1 MEDWCIEGLDLVPD
15 SLRACVL
22 TIGNFDG
29 VHLGHGRIL
38 ETAGDLA
45 DAEAA
50 PVVAMTFEP
59 PPYAVLRPDRPPQR
73 ITTPTQRAELLRRA
87 GAEHVVVA
95 HADRTLLGMAP
106 DEFIAR
112 IVVGRFAPRHL
123 VEGPDFFF
131 GRRRSGTIE
140 TLRAAGQAAG
150 FVLHVVEP
158 VIVEL
163 TGGRAEQVSS
173 TLIRRLLLSG
183 DVAGAARCLGRP
195 FALAGAVVPG
205 SGRGRKLDH
214 PTTNLAAGD
223 QVCPADGVYAG
234 RAEVAGAEFAAAVSI
249 GAKPTFAGEART
261 VEAHLLG
268 ASGDYYGREMVLHF
282 LRRLRGQVRFDDAEA
297 LRDQM
302 RKDVQRVREIC
313 E

>member
-1 MEDWCIEGLDLVPD
+1 MEDRCIEGLELIPD

-29 VHLGHGRIL
+29 VHLGHRRIL
-38 ETAGDLA
+38 ARAGALA

-59 PPYAVLRPDRPPQR
+59 PPYAVLRPDRPAQR
-73 ITTPTQRAELLRRA
+73 ISTPAQRAELLRQA

-95 HADRTLLGMAP
+95 RADRTLLEMTP
-106 DEFIAR
+106 DEFIR
-112 IVVGRFAPRHL
+112 RVVVRRLAPSHV

-140 TLRAAGQAAG
+140 TLRAAGEAAG
-150 FVLHVVEP
+150 FLLHVVEP
-158 VIVEL
+158 AIVEL
-163 TGGRAEQVSS
+163 AGGRAEQVSS
-173 TLIRRLLLSG
+173 TLIRQLLLSG

-195 FALAGAVVPG
+195 FALAGTVVPG
-205 SGRGRKLDH
+205 SGRGRRLDH
-214 PTTNLAAGD
+214 PTTNLATGD

-234 RAEVAGAEFAAAVSI
+234 RADVAGAEFPAAISI

-261 VEAHLLG
+261 VEAHLIG
-268 ASGDYYGREMVLHF
+268 ASGDYYGRAMVLRF

-297 LRDQM
+297 LRAQM